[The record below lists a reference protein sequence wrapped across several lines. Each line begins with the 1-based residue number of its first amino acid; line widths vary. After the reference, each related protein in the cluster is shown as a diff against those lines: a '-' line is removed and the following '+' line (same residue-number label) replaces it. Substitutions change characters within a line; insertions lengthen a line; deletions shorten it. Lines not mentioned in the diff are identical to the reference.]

1 MFRRITTHIN
11 NNTINV
17 TSAKSS
23 ISSIGDIRISIKSF
37 GGDIRSIRSFN
48 SIGSIRYCNHNNN
61 NNIYN
66 NGLFNNNFFGRR
78 GEIKQISKISTS
90 NLPTM
95 GEPSQADVLQ
105 RRKLGSRIFILNRPK
120 VLNALDLGMIRTM
133 TPQLQA
139 WKESD
144 LCKVIILK
152 AAGDTAFCAGGDVKR
167 VILDEENGKHEEAV
181 KFFEEEYQLNHLIAT
196 INKPFVSI
204 MNGITMG
211 GGVGLSVHGP
221 FRIATEKTVFAMPEA
236 KIGFFPDVGGSFFLP
251 RLDGQI
257 GTYLALTGFQLKGLD
272 VFYAGI
278 ATHYVPSNRL
288 AFLEE
293 RLSEIE
299 CDDNEVINMA
309 IEDYVFESN
318 KDHVYSLSG
327 DVRKAIDRCFKF
339 ESVEEIIEALEAE
352 NTEWATKTKKTIL
365 SLSPTSLKVTL
376 NALRKGKKKVIT
388 DCFKM
393 EFILAQKFLENSDFK
408 RGVRALLIDK
418 PSKKPEWDPSTLSN
432 FTEFFNDAKIG
443 GVQEL
448 KLLANI
454 SYETYPFSKFNLPSE
469 EEIRKVVTGESPEA
483 GSLSMTK
490 NDVVHFFNENRRGKI
505 GVTEKVLEVLN
516 RKTDIKGD
524 ELNWII

>member
-1 MFRRITTHIN
+1 MSELVLKVLVVI
-11 NNTINV
+11 
-17 TSAKSS
+17 
-23 ISSIGDIRISIKSF
+23 
-37 GGDIRSIRSFN
+37 
-48 SIGSIRYCNHNNN
+48 
-61 NNIYN
+61 
-66 NGLFNNNFFGRR
+66 L
-78 GEIKQISKISTS
+78 EI
-90 NLPTM
+90 LVAL
-95 GEPSQADVLQ
+95 EVLAVLAADVLQ

-120 VLNALDLGMIRTM
+120 ALNALDLGMIRTM

-221 FRIATEKTVFAMPEA
+221 FRIATEKTLFAMPEA
-236 KIGFFPDVGGSFFLP
+236 KIGFFPDVGSSFFLP

-257 GTYLALTGFQLKGLD
+257 GTYLALTGFQLK
-272 VFYAGI
+272 

-288 AFLEE
+288 EFLEE

-318 KDHVYSLSG
+318 KDHIYSL
-327 DVRKAIDRCFKF
+327 A
-339 ESVEEIIEALEAE
+339 ALEGE
-352 NTEWATKTKKTIL
+352 NTDWATKTKNIML

-376 NALRKGKKKVIT
+376 DALRKGKKKLIT
-388 DCFKM
+388 DCFKL

-408 RGVRALLIDK
+408 RGVKALLIDK
-418 PSKKPEWDPSTLSN
+418 PSTKPEWDPSTLSN
-432 FTEFFNDAKIG
+432 FTEFFNDTKIEKIEKIE
-443 GVQEL
+443 GVQKL
-448 KLLANI
+448 KLLTNI
-454 SYETYPFSKFNLPSE
+454 SYENYPFSKFNLPSE
-469 EEIRKVVTGESPEA
+469 EEIRKVVTGETPEA

-490 NDVVHFFNENRRGKI
+490 NDVLNFFIKDRRGKI
-505 GVTEKVLEVLN
+505 GVREKVIEVLN
-516 RKTDIKGD
+516 RKTKGD
-524 ELNWII
+524 ESNELNWID